1 MDNCVFCGIAEGTIP
16 SKKVYEDD
24 MILAF
29 YDLEPQ
35 APVHVLVVPKQHVS
49 GLNDAAMAKDGRNSE
64 GKYYADYLDLHSF
77 ALKVCVDELSASY
90 DVRASSQFMYKEKDS
105 VDPLLYAG
113 PAWDYDFSYGNHRKG
128 MNNPKRLDFVYRR
141 SRENW
146 FLARWFLTH
155 EDFQQETRKVYEEEV
170 YPALEILMGRKKAP
184 EGSALKSLDEY
195 KAAIE
200 DSAAM
205 NYTLETGADTGLSD
219 KIQSDSGIPENRK
232 GTVKDS

>member
-1 MDNCVFCGIAEGTIP
+1 
-16 SKKVYEDD
+16 
-24 MILAF
+24 
-29 YDLEPQ
+29 
-35 APVHVLVVPKQHVS
+35 
-49 GLNDAAMAKDGRNSE
+49 
-64 GKYYADYLDLHSF
+64 
-77 ALKVCVDELSASY
+77 
-90 DVRASSQFMYKEKDS
+90 
-105 VDPLLYAG
+105 
-113 PAWDYDFSYGNHRKG
+113 

-205 NYTLETGADTGLSD
+205 NYTRWTSKGRGNVYPASGQTFEDSYAYLKNWIEIRSD
-219 KIQSDSGIPENRK
+219 LLFNEWKPGQTQD
-232 GTVKDS
+232 